1 MQDISESIGSMRN
14 FLKLRD
20 TRPEFDEIK
29 EKGRV
34 GLPCLY
40 LEDGRILFELPE
52 NLDELK

>member
-1 MQDISESIGSMRN
+1 MGPLRA

-20 TRPEFDEIK
+20 TRPEFDEMK

-52 NLDELK
+52 NLDELR